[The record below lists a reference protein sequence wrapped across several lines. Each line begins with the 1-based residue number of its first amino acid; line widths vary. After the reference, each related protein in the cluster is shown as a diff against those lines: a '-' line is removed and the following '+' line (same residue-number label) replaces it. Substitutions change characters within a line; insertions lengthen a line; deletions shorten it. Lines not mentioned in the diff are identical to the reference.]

1 MTIEE
6 LNQKKDKIDVEIEKL
21 TKKRDE
27 IVNQIEEENEEEEL
41 KEVTKKNENPNSF
54 IHTFISLMSFIG
66 IIAGI
71 IYVIYTKKGGI
82 E

>member
-1 MTIEE
+1 MDVNA
-6 LNQKKDKIDVEIEKL
+6 LNQKKDKIDREIEKL
-21 TKKRDE
+21 TQKRDE
-27 IVNQIEEENEEEEL
+27 IVKEIEDFEDEE

-54 IHTFISLMSFIG
+54 IHAFISLMSFIG

-71 IYVIYTKKGGI
+71 IYVIYAKKGGI